1 LTVSVKDKVNDKVN
15 DRDLATLQHWMQDV
29 VAGEAWT
36 LDDALSATAQYG
48 IDCDAAIVG
57 TERLPARQR
66 LEIYVVSYR
75 MRLIECLRAEF
86 PVLRRFVGDQVFDL
100 FAGAY
105 LGAKPP
111 SSYTLF
117 DLGAGFADFLE
128 AARPQPSDGRGT
140 LDALPASLARLE
152 RAFAEA
158 ERAPG
163 VEASGRSLFPAP
175 FDIVLL
181 HAQRLRAPASTRVLR
196 LDFDFSSLIA
206 AVAADQPF
214 DTPAAGDALVAVAR
228 SHYRVRLHRLEPW
241 SFAFLIMLGDEG
253 IGVRELIAGV
263 AGELGRAQDEIGAR
277 LLTWLP
283 FALDAGLVA
292 VA

>member
-1 LTVSVKDKVNDKVN
+1 MNDPGP
-15 DRDLATLQHWMQDV
+15 DLAALQYWMLEV
-29 VAGEAWT
+29 VAGESWT
-36 LDDALSATAQYG
+36 LDDALGSAARFG
-48 IDCDAAIVG
+48 IDCDATVVG
-57 TERLPARQR
+57 TARLSARQR
-66 LEIYVVSYR
+66 LAIYVDSYR

-105 LGAKPP
+105 LGARPP

-117 DLGAGFADFLE
+117 DLGVGFADFLE
-128 AARPQPSDGRGT
+128 AARPQPGEGRGT
-140 LDALPASLARLE
+140 LEALPANLARLE
-152 RAFAEA
+152 RAFAEV

-163 VEASGRSLFPAP
+163 VEVSQQSPFPAP
-175 FDIVLL
+175 FSIVLL
-181 HAQRLRAPASTRVLR
+181 HALRLRAPESLRLLR
-196 LDFDFSSLIA
+196 LDFDFSNLIA

-214 DTPAAGDALVAVAR
+214 GTPAACDTLVAVAR
-228 SHYRVRLHRLEPW
+228 SHYRVRSHRLEPW
-241 SFAFLIMLGDEG
+241 SFSFLSLLGGEG
-253 IGVRELIAGV
+253 RSVRELIPCV

>member
-1 LTVSVKDKVNDKVN
+1 MNE
-15 DRDLATLQHWMQDV
+15 RDLATLQHWMQDV
-29 VAGEAWT
+29 VSGESWT
-36 LDDALSATAQYG
+36 LDDALSMAAQYG
-48 IDCDAAIVG
+48 IDCDQAVVG

-128 AARPQPSDGRGT
+128 AARPRPNDGRGT
-140 LDALPASLARLE
+140 LEALPASLARLE
-152 RAFAEA
+152 RAFAEV

-163 VEASGRSLFPAP
+163 VEGSERPLFPAS
-175 FDIVLL
+175 FDLVLL
-181 HAQRLRAPASTRVLR
+181 YALRLRAPESLR
-196 LDFDFSSLIA
+196 LLLLDFDFSGLIA

-214 DTPAAGDALVAVAR
+214 GTPTSGDTLVAVAR

-241 SFAFLIMLGDEG
+241 SFSFLNLLGEKG

-263 AGELGRAQDEIGAR
+263 AGELGRGPGEIGAQ

-283 FALDAGLVA
+283 FALEVGLVA
-292 VA
+292 IA

>member
-1 LTVSVKDKVNDKVN
+1 MTDNVN

-29 VAGEAWT
+29 VAGESWT
-36 LDDALSATAQYG
+36 LDDALSVAAQYG

-128 AARPQPSDGRGT
+128 AARPQPNDGRGT
-140 LDALPASLARLE
+140 LEALPASLARLE
-152 RAFAEA
+152 RAFAEV

-163 VEASGRSLFPAP
+163 IEGGERSLFPAP

-181 HAQRLRAPASTRVLR
+181 HALRLRAPASLRLLR

-214 DTPAAGDALVAVAR
+214 SNPAAGDTHVAVAR

-241 SFAFLIMLGDEG
+241 SFSFLSLLGDTEG
-253 IGVRELIAGV
+253 SVRDLIPSV
-263 AGELGRAQDEIGAR
+263 AGELGRAQDEISAQ
-277 LLTWLP
+277 LLMWLP
-283 FALDAGLVA
+283 FALDAGLLVA
-292 VA
+292 A

>member
-1 LTVSVKDKVNDKVN
+1 
-15 DRDLATLQHWMQDV
+15 MQDV
-29 VAGEAWT
+29 VSGESWT
-36 LDDALSATAQYG
+36 LDDALSMAAQYG
-48 IDCDAAIVG
+48 IDCDQAVVG

-128 AARPQPSDGRGT
+128 AARPQPNDGRGT
-140 LDALPASLARLE
+140 LEALPASLARLE
-152 RAFAEA
+152 RAFAEV

-163 VEASGRSLFPAP
+163 IEGSERSPFHAP

-181 HAQRLRAPASTRVLR
+181 HALRLRAPESLRLLR
-196 LDFDFSSLIA
+196 LDFDFSNLIA

-214 DTPAAGDALVAVAR
+214 GTPAAGDTLVAVAR

-241 SFAFLIMLGDEG
+241 AFLFLSLLGEEE

-263 AGELGRAQDEIGAR
+263 AGELGQGPGEIGAR

-283 FALDAGLVA
+283 FALDAGLLA
-292 VA
+292 VT